1 MTHQKSHKRRK
12 NLFVAPIITL
22 GVLTL
27 GVAAWYSLPRAVP
40 VPLSINQVGNAS
52 GTVDLNLSPA
62 SLSLTPDTE
71 STLTLGFNAGTNHLS
86 AAQIELSY
94 DSSQVGTPT
103 VTLGS
108 TLTAVL
114 SGVSLANNKI
124 TFTVGAPTGS
134 GGVTGSGELATIK
147 IKPPIVGSS
156 SLSFTTNTLVTTTE
170 SQTNA
175 LKSANDVTVVV
186 AAAAASAPASA
197 PASATPSISP
207 SPSPS
212 LSPSPSPSPSPTP
225 STPPAV
231 TPPTT
236 LRSSASCNS
245 LSFTWDKLNV
255 GNGYV
260 ITLADNPNF
269 DNQVSSGSLSSNT
282 TSFAFN
288 NLKSGTQYSARVTA
302 NGIPDFPHYTTLTVK
317 TNTSCTAPVTQATS
331 TPTPKTPTPTKSPV
345 KATPLFATTPTPT
358 STPSYNPQTDRVL
371 LVSPS
376 PAGLL
381 NDIFGGNVPS
391 TDSSTTENPNFFQ
404 KIILGWQV
412 ILNKIASA
420 IFPTTPTPV
429 SNP

>member
-186 AAAAASAPASA
+186 AAAATSAPASA
-197 PASATPSISP
+197 PASATPY
-207 SPSPS
+207 
-212 LSPSPSPSPSPTP
+212 
-225 STPPAV
+225 TPPVV

>member
-197 PASATPSISP
+197 PASATPY
-207 SPSPS
+207 
-212 LSPSPSPSPSPTP
+212 
-225 STPPAV
+225 TPPVV

-282 TSFAFN
+282 TSFTFN

-358 STPSYNPQTDRVL
+358 STHSYNPQTDRVL